1 MSQKFRHY
9 SKDPTVR
16 SLISQSMCLRLTE
29 KETIDFLAKAG
40 IKIHSRSLYNIKNK
54 IKKSVGERVNTVYDS
69 EMLEE
74 HFLAIDTIK
83 MAQKRLWEC
92 IEQEKNPYKRAE
104 IIIETIN
111 QLPFLTEY
119 YKSVKHV
126 LRQHKTINIQQEVP
140 I

>member
-1 MSQKFRHY
+1 
-9 SKDPTVR
+9 
-16 SLISQSMCLRLTE
+16 MCLRLTE
-29 KETIDFLAKAG
+29 KETIDFLTKAG
-40 IKIHSRSLYNIKNK
+40 IKIHPRSLSNIKNK
-54 IKKSVGERVNTVYDS
+54 IKRNVSERVNTVYDS

-74 HFLAIDTIK
+74 HFIAIDTIK
-83 MAQKRLWEC
+83 LAQKMLWQR
-92 IEQEKNPYKRAE
+92 IEQEKDPYKRAE

-140 I
+140 V